1 MKKRIWALTLLV
13 GLFCL
18 LPAGAMAADT
28 ETNVIQT
35 VRALGIMQGDGSG
48 NLNLS
53 NSVTRAEFAKMLVAA
68 SSYHDTI
75 SEEGTGYSLFQ
86 DVKSSHWASEY
97 IKTAVEAGW
106 LVGYTDGTFRPD
118 QGVTLE
124 EACTALLRLLG
135 YESADLAGSFPQAQ
149 LSKASAL
156 GLRDQVSASQGSKL
170 TRRECMYLFY
180 HLMIADTKDGQV
192 YATTLGYTVTNG
204 EVDYMAIVAENL
216 SGPYVATSSQ
226 ISLPFTAAT
235 VYRDGNVSTL
245 SALNT
250 YDVYYYS
257 EDLQTVWIY
266 TEKVSGTISALS
278 PSAASPTSVT
288 VAGQEYSIGT
298 SDAAY
303 QLSALSGRGTGDVVT
318 LLLGMDGSVVSVVTG
333 YEVNSTYYGVVQS
346 YENIAST
353 DGAAKAQTEV
363 TVACTNGTVQTF
375 TMDGTSAFSVGRLVS
390 VTVSDGQ
397 VSVKS
402 LSEKS
407 IKGTIDS
414 SGTKLG
420 NYTFADNVEILDTT
434 STGDYV
440 TVKPARLAGQTLD
453 DSDVRYYV
461 LAASGNISHLIL
473 DDVTGDTWNY
483 GFMIEVDEPDADEMG
498 GQTSYSYI
506 MDGVK
511 TTLTPMNVEYDAKEE
526 RGFGVRYDASGN
538 IKTFRNL
545 TAVSLTQLNT
555 WTALAENKTYTVSE
569 EVQVCLYQ
577 NGEYYPTNLSSINL

>member
-75 SEEGTGYSLFQ
+75 SEEATGYSLFQ

-257 EDLQTVWIY
+257 SCSFY
-266 TEKVSGTISALS
+266 
-278 PSAASPTSVT
+278 
-288 VAGQEYSIGT
+288 
-298 SDAAY
+298 
-303 QLSALSGRGTGDVVT
+303 R
-318 LLLGMDGSVVSVVTG
+318 
-333 YEVNSTYYGVVQS
+333 
-346 YENIAST
+346 
-353 DGAAKAQTEV
+353 
-363 TVACTNGTVQTF
+363 CF
-375 TMDGTSAFSVGRLVS
+375 
-390 VTVSDGQ
+390 
-397 VSVKS
+397 
-402 LSEKS
+402 
-407 IKGTIDS
+407 
-414 SGTKLG
+414 
-420 NYTFADNVEILDTT
+420 
-434 STGDYV
+434 
-440 TVKPARLAGQTLD
+440 
-453 DSDVRYYV
+453 
-461 LAASGNISHLIL
+461 
-473 DDVTGDTWNY
+473 
-483 GFMIEVDEPDADEMG
+483 
-498 GQTSYSYI
+498 
-506 MDGVK
+506 
-511 TTLTPMNVEYDAKEE
+511 
-526 RGFGVRYDASGN
+526 
-538 IKTFRNL
+538 
-545 TAVSLTQLNT
+545 
-555 WTALAENKTYTVSE
+555 
-569 EVQVCLYQ
+569 
-577 NGEYYPTNLSSINL
+577 